1 MGLRSSGLA
10 QSASSFSIYSGTP
23 AAIAPGVSVVG
34 ITRSLSAVISARCGG
49 VNTGDEGGPALIGV
63 TCIAAARAI
72 GANRLATNIAAL
84 PASASMRSTDRNI
97 VVMGKSV
104 LVRVNFGGLGFVKK
118 KIKTI

>member
-63 TCIAAARAI
+63 TCIAAARAL
-72 GANRLATNIAAL
+72 GATRMAPNLPAL
-84 PASASMRSTDRNI
+84 PARPSARQSGWDGN
-97 VVMGKSV
+97 GGE
-104 LVRVNFGGLGFVKK
+104 VRVALGGGRT
-118 KIKTI
+118 IKN

>member
-49 VNTGDEGGPALIGV
+49 VNTGEEGGPELIGV
-63 TCIAAARAI
+63 TCTAAARAI
-72 GANRLATNIAAL
+72 GANRLAPNIAAM
-84 PASASMRSTDRNI
+84 PASASRSEEHTSELQSLMRISYA
-97 VVMGKSV
+97 VFC
-104 LVRVNFGGLGFVKK
+104 LQKK
-118 KIKTI
+118 